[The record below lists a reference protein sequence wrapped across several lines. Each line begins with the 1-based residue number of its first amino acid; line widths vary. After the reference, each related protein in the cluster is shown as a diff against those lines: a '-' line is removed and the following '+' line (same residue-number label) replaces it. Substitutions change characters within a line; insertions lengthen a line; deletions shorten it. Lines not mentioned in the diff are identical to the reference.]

1 MKGKKSMKKT
11 VNISLDEIL
20 QRKLEYYSNDSNQ
33 ELLALNSGYVRGF
46 KQMIADINL
55 SEATFTDKYIN
66 ILQGLKKEIE
76 PYEGT
81 ETDETV
87 DELCGYNNAIV
98 DILSLLDL
106 KYFYDI

>member
-1 MKGKKSMKKT
+1 MKGEKSMKKT

-98 DILSLLDL
+98 DVLSLLDL

>member
-1 MKGKKSMKKT
+1 MKKT

-46 KQMIADINL
+46 KQMIADVNL
-55 SEATFTDKYIN
+55 SEVTFTDKYIN
-66 ILQGLKKEIE
+66 ILQSLKKEIE

>member
-1 MKGKKSMKKT
+1 MKKT

-66 ILQGLKKEIE
+66 TQWRDFI
-76 PYEGT
+76 GT
-81 ETDETV
+81 LSIDCSLIQKGSCLF
-87 DELCGYNNAIV
+87 LC
-98 DILSLLDL
+98 
-106 KYFYDI
+106 F

>member
-1 MKGKKSMKKT
+1 
-11 VNISLDEIL
+11 
-20 QRKLEYYSNDSNQ
+20 
-33 ELLALNSGYVRGF
+33 
-46 KQMIADINL
+46 MIADINL

-76 PYEGT
+76 PYEGAA
-81 ETDETV
+81 TDETV